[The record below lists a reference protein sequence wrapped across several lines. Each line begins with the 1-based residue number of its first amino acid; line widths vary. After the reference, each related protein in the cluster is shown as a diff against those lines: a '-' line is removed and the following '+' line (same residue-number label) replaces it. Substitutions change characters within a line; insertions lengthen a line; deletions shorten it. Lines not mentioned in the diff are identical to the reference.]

1 MMGTCGTERRCGAAW
16 LARRGPGPPTHL
28 PGSHQGELDAERE
41 ALAVGQALDEHDD
54 RRGHG
59 LGQLV
64 GADGVALQ
72 REVGEDDE
80 AAEAERQRQ
89 HLGGPQAL
97 GGEGAERLAEV
108 EAEPGDGEVH
118 QRQAEVGEAQPHVQ
132 PLVQEDDADRGGQV
146 HQQPGRQP
154 PLRRHPAHAAG
165 TARHRTP
172 RPAGRQRLTAPGG
185 CSAQRPDRHR
195 PRPATRGRAPSGGSG
210 GAEGRAQ
217 RSAPPSRAA
226 GRRAAAVRPERGRVP
241 PAAASSGGGCA
252 ASSGRCGCQQAQMDG
267 GGPLSG
273 GSER

>member
-1 MMGTCGTERRCGAAW
+1 MGRRRWLGAAP
-16 LARRGPGPPTHL
+16 APRIPRSPHPPR
-28 PGSHQGELDAERE
+28 PHQGELDAERE

-59 LGQLV
+59 LGQLI

-108 EAEPGDGEVH
+108 EAEPGNGEVH

-132 PLVQEDDADRGGQV
+132 PLVQEDDADGSGQV
-146 HQQPGRQP
+146 HQQPRRQP

-165 TARHRTP
+165 TAPHRTGRHAAP
-172 RPAGRQRLTAPGG
+172 RGAAAPHGPERL
-185 CSAQRPDRHR
+185 QRPDSHQ
-195 PRPATRGRAPSGGSG
+195 PRPATRGHAPSGGSG
-210 GAEGRAQ
+210 GAEGRAAEG
-217 RSAPPSRAA
+217 RAPPGSGLRSRV
-226 GRRAAAVRPERGRVP
+226 RRPEQAVRLSAGTD
-241 PAAASSGGGCA
+241 
-252 ASSGRCGCQQAQMDG
+252 DG

>member
-1 MMGTCGTERRCGAAW
+1 MGRRRWLGAAP
-16 LARRGPGPPTHL
+16 APRIPRSPHPPR
-28 PGSHQGELDAERE
+28 PHQGELDAERE

-59 LGQLV
+59 LGQLI

-108 EAEPGDGEVH
+108 EAEPGNGEVH

-132 PLVQEDDADRGGQV
+132 PLVQEDDADGSGQV
-146 HQQPGRQP
+146 HQQPRRQP

-165 TARHRTP
+165 TAPHRT
-172 RPAGRQRLTAPGG
+172 APHG
-185 CSAQRPDRHR
+185 SAR
-195 PRPATRGRAPSGGSG
+195 RAPRGGS
-210 GAEGRAQ
+210 
-217 RSAPPSRAA
+217 PSRP
-226 GRRAAAVRPERGRVP
+226 RAAAAAGPP
-241 PAAASSGGGCA
+241 PAPPRDTWPRAF
-252 ASSGRCGCQQAQMDG
+252 RR
-267 GGPLSG
+267 
-273 GSER
+273 ERRG